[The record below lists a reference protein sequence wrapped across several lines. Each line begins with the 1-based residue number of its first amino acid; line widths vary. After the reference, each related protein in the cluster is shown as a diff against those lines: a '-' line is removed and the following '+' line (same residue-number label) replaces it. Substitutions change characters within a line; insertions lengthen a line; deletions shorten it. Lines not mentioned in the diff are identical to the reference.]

1 VNRAQIVTAK
11 VTFSNNF
18 AWAQC
23 EGPHTPDAIRQRDA
37 IFRFSLT
44 DNFDPSLNFPNIQKR
59 YNIFSYLVY
68 VSFKICSH
76 WLLSKTKK
84 NRVALSNRVRCVWT
98 MNATANCDFSAP
110 FERYATSCKSDT
122 IFYSPMRT
130 LRTNKPRAASY
141 LYTHTMKV
149 KKLVIR
155 CMVISSPRRK
165 IWQKNITN
173 TKIAYI
179 YRTYLLFVRFSVSK
193 SAQLHSL
200 STKQNL
206 MEMHSTHRS
215 FISHSHQNS
224 SIN

>member
-1 VNRAQIVTAK
+1 M
-11 VTFSNNF
+11 
-18 AWAQC
+18 
-23 EGPHTPDAIRQRDA
+23 
-37 IFRFSLT
+37 
-44 DNFDPSLNFPNIQKR
+44 
-59 YNIFSYLVY
+59 
-68 VSFKICSH
+68 H

-84 NRVALSNRVRCVWT
+84 NRVALSNRVLCVGT
-98 MNATANCDFSAP
+98 LNATANCDFSAP
-110 FERYATSCKSDT
+110 FERYGVVWTSCKSDT

-149 KKLVIR
+149 KKLVI
-155 CMVISSPRRK
+155 IDAWWYPALAEKYDRK
-165 IWQKNITN
+165 ILPILKLH
-173 TKIAYI
+173 I

-224 SIN
+224 TH